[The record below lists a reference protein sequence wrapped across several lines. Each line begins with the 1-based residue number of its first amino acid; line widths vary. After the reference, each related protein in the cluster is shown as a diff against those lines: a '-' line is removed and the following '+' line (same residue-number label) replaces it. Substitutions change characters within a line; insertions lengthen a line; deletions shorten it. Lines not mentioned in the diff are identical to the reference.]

1 MSQGQE
7 QQPHL
12 AETPPLDSLTPASA
26 KALAIWGGRAFRGES
41 SVLSL
46 WQEAL
51 PPSIHVQSLKPQP

>member
-26 KALAIWGGRAFRGES
+26 KALAIWGGQG
-41 SVLSL
+41 V
-46 WQEAL
+46 
-51 PPSIHVQSLKPQP
+51 

>member
-12 AETPPLDSLTPASA
+12 AEMPPPGSLTPASA
-26 KALAIWGGRAFRGES
+26 KALVICGNRAFRGEP

-46 WQEAL
+46 WQDAL
-51 PPSIHVQSLKPQP
+51 PPSIHVQFLKPQL